1 MTRSSKGVA
10 RWAAARRQSPPQ
22 LEPHEAARSGRLRAR
37 AQGSSFAAKTDGMLL
52 RAAQHPPARALGRD
66 SAGSQK
72 SYEKPRN
79 SHAPLFDSS
88 MTQTQ
93 GATLGLTTK
102 IGYDR
107 VSVRVT
113 GDLNVWF
120 RR

>member
-1 MTRSSKGVA
+1 MSATAAMDA
-10 RWAAARRQSPPQ
+10 RTLLGLLGRARRRLRRPR
-22 LEPHEAARSGRLRAR
+22 EAAPRYAESRVGFGPRELGVDAR
-37 AQGSSFAAKTDGMLL
+37 NRGLNVSQF
-52 RAAQHPPARALGRD
+52 RALGRD

-79 SHAPLFDSS
+79 SHSPLFDSS

-102 IGYDR
+102 IGNDR

-113 GDLNVWF
+113 GDLNAWF